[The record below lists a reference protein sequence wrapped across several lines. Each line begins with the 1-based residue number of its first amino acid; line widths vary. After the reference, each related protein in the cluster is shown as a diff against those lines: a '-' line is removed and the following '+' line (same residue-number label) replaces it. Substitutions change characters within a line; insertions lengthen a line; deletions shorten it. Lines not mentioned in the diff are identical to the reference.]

1 MIKAPPL
8 VTTCVGLGVKL
19 TNKFMTYIV
28 ALMVTFFFIVKGKN
42 I

>member
-19 TNKFMTYIV
+19 TNRFMTLKPLHCGTDDNV
-28 ALMVTFFFIVKGKN
+28 LLHWER
-42 I
+42 